1 MEAAGKIVG
10 LVEGEGATEVG
21 MRSVVDGGTASG
33 IARIR
38 GGSGSDGGG
47 GSGGGSEV
55 TYMTLLG
62 EATSAAVVAAPLLA
76 ALEVGV
82 GSVTSGGCGGGPAL
96 VVVEALHSGGGGGGD
111 WEKEQ
116 AREIGWDFARLFCKI
131 SGKMKYIGGTCI
143 SEITKLPISVDF
155 DELEFGERHVRASS
169 FYCFSIRSQSIRYYT
184 FFIYLFI
191 YEILMS
197 ILF

>member
-1 MEAAGKIVG
+1 VEAAAKIVG

-21 MRSVVDGGTASG
+21 MRSVVDGGTTSR

-47 GSGGGSEV
+47 GSGCGREV
-55 TYMTLLG
+55 THMTLLG

-76 ALEVGV
+76 ALEIEVG
-82 GSVTSGGCGGGPAL
+82 GVTSGGPAL

-184 FFIYLFI
+184 LFYFLFI

-197 ILF
+197 VLF